1 MGAYVILDKET
12 TLIQNVNEIIFLFT
26 YTNFHDTNIAHQQ
39 PLADILKLD
48 KYYPHLQPGQPCLY
62 LICSGTRYH
71 FCLLKFGQT

>member
-12 TLIQNVNEIIFLFT
+12 TLIQNVNVIIFLFT

-48 KYYPHLQPGQPCLY
+48 KYYPHLQPGQPCLSAEV
-62 LICSGTRYH
+62 CT
-71 FCLLKFGQT
+71 